1 MPVRSSVAAVGV
13 AVAIIAGG
21 SASGRSQKTAPA
33 DTLTIV
39 PGVRFGPIRETISRS
54 ALPPL
59 LPPNAIRDAE
69 INIGEGFCVSG
80 TLLFPGT
87 SDEAEVTWQDARK
100 SRVASVRIKKPD
112 SRWVTS
118 SGVRIGTLL
127 TDLERISGQLLTFSG
142 LETGDW
148 SGSLRWPE
156 ADGSLSLLVR
166 LDPSSSQAAKDAAD
180 RSRVFRQSWVRSDDP
195 LIRAL
200 RIRVR
205 WITQS
210 WGQHFGEKDCV

>member
-1 MPVRSSVAAVGV
+1 
-13 AVAIIAGG
+13 
-21 SASGRSQKTAPA
+21 
-33 DTLTIV
+33 
-39 PGVRFGPIRETISRS
+39 VRFGPIRETTSRS

-59 LPPNAIRDAE
+59 LPRNAIRDAE
-69 INIGEGFCVSG
+69 INVGEGFCVSG

-87 SDEAEVTWQDARK
+87 PDEAEVTWQDARK

-118 SGVRIGTLL
+118 SGVRIGSLL
-127 TDLERISGQLLTFSG
+127 TDLEQISGQVLTFSG
-142 LETGDW
+142 FDTGDW
-148 SGSLRWPE
+148 GGSMRWTESGGTLH
-156 ADGSLSLLVR
+156 LLIAIV
-166 LDPSSSQAAKDAAD
+166 PSSSQAAQNEAD
-180 RSRVFRQSWVRSDDP
+180 RSRVFRQSSVRSDDP
-195 LIRAL
+195 LVRTL